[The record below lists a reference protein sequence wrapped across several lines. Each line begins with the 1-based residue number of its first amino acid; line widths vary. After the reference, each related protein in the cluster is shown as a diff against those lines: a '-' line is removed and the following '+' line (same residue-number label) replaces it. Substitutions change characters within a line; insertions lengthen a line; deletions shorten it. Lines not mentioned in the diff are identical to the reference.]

1 MSDCFG
7 ADVSMQSA
15 LSFWYAVHM
24 DPIVLMSP
32 SAFKLTKL
40 QRAVQLQLA
49 RQASLEIAH
58 AS

>member
-7 ADVSMQSA
+7 ADVSMQCA
-15 LSFWYAVHM
+15 LGFWCAVYV
-24 DPIVLMSP
+24 DPVVLMSP

-40 QRAVQLQLA
+40 QRAVQLQHA